1 MKRFLKYMMLSA
13 AAIAAVACAK
23 ETVVKPEG
31 EEPAGEGTITQN
43 NWSNNAN
50 ADIFYFSSVHKSRK
64 NWKR

>member
-31 EEPAGEGTITQN
+31 EEPAE
-43 NWSNNAN
+43 
-50 ADIFYFSSVHKSRK
+50 
-64 NWKR
+64 